1 MIAHKINIDVKI
13 DLHIT
18 CMKKYCV
25 RNRSFFL
32 SLIFSFSL
40 SCFFFFFASSLLY
53 CISWI
58 RKATNARVGILIF
71 WPFPSCL
78 GLPQAPEFAQQKL

>member
-1 MIAHKINIDVKI
+1 VYEKILCPEPFFLSFFNF
-13 DLHIT
+13 
-18 CMKKYCV
+18 
-25 RNRSFFL
+25 FFL
-32 SLIFSFSL
+32 SLL
-40 SCFFFFFASSLLY
+40 FFFFFASSLWY
-53 CISWI
+53 SISWI